1 MKLSNI
7 APHRS
12 SISGKRNQL
21 AEATGISQMTV
32 DRMELDRLAT
42 ASSSNSLLLSR
53 NLDELEIELAQ
64 QVLLKISSQPMYV
77 PSQLVMQFVRGLNAK
92 I

>member
-7 APHRS
+7 APPRPLL
-12 SISGKRNQL
+12 SGKKNRL
-21 AEATGISQMTV
+21 TEATGISQMTV
-32 DRMELDRLAT
+32 DRMEIDRLAT
-42 ASSSNSLLLSR
+42 ANSSNSLLLSQH
-53 NLDELEIELAQ
+53 LDELEIDLAQ
-64 QVLLKISSQPMYV
+64 QVLLKISSQPTYI